1 MAALCAVV
9 STASAQLEKGKL
21 LIGGSI
27 GHFTMKNKGDYEKWK
42 FKTQIIAP
50 TIGYFINDHLAIG
63 TTLRISHSKN
73 TNQYYV
79 TQQTNYEISPF
90 VRYYVDISTDF
101 KFFGEFAVAAGNGKI
116 KGVNIL
122 DGVPYPNI
130 SKTKNYGAY
139 LAPGLAFLPA
149 KRWSVNLQFNLLNY
163 QRNQV
168 KNNYNP
174 GSQTAVWTNNFN
186 FGFNTIGPSIGVNFH
201 L

>member
-21 LIGGSI
+21 LIGGNI
-27 GHFTMKNKGDYEKWK
+27 GHSTMKYNLGNANWK
-42 FKTQIIAP
+42 LKRQTIAP

-73 TNQYYV
+73 TEQYYV
-79 TQQTNYEISPF
+79 TQQTNYDLLPF
-90 VRYYVDISTDF
+90 VRYYVNISTDF
-101 KFFGEFAVAAGNGKI
+101 KFFGEFGVAAGNGKI
-116 KGVNIL
+116 KGINFSE
-122 DGVPYPNI
+122 GAPYPYI

-168 KNNYNP
+168 KNSYNTEN
-174 GSQTAVWTNNFN
+174 QTAVWTNSFN
-186 FGFNTIGPSIGVNFH
+186 FGFSTISPSIGVNFH